1 MAIAAAPER
10 PPQAAAAPTRRDA
23 IAVFGVGLNALLIA
37 GLLAPLLGALADE
50 HRLSASQIGL
60 TASAELLSMALASG
74 LAGLAL
80 APRRLKV
87 IGVAASLGLA
97 GCDLATT
104 VASGWQATAVRACAG
119 AAEGVLLWIAIG
131 MIARMA
137 TPERWAGAFFTAQTV
152 VQLVLALA
160 YATFVIPI
168 FGANGGYVCLAICA
182 LIGLAPA
189 LAGPSRYPPL
199 PAGQASAGPPPL
211 RGWIALA
218 ATLVFFSA
226 NGAVAVYLQRYAL
239 QAGLAPSVARTAV
252 WVALAAQVAGSA
264 AATALAGRVR
274 WFPVFVAATG
284 AWLIAWT
291 CFALRVPA
299 PLFVAANGLSGLVAL
314 FVGPFYVPLAID
326 ADPSRRAAM
335 QTGAAQL
342 LGGAA
347 GPLMAFGLVTSRD
360 AHGVLIL
367 GAGLLLAGLAIM
379 AWLRATTPSEGA
391 RRSSR

>member
-60 TASAELLSMALASG
+60 TAAAELFSMALASG
-74 LAGLAL
+74 IAGLTL
-80 APRRLKV
+80 APRRLKL
-87 IGVAASLGLA
+87 IGAAASLALA
-97 GCDLATT
+97 GFDLATT
-104 VASGWQATAVRACAG
+104 AASGWLTPAIRTGAG
-119 AAEGVLLWIAIG
+119 AAEGVLLWITIG
-131 MIARMA
+131 MIARTA
-137 TPERWAGAFFTAQTV
+137 TPERWAGVFFTAQTV
-152 VQLVLALA
+152 VQLGLALA
-160 YATFVIPI
+160 YATFVIPR
-168 FGANGGYVCLAICA
+168 FGANGGYASLAICA

-189 LAGPSRYPPL
+189 LACPSRYPPL
-199 PAGQASAGPPPL
+199 PAGQPRGGAPPL

-239 QAGLAPSVARTAV
+239 QAGLASSVARTAV
-252 WVALAAQVAGSA
+252 WVALAAQVAGGA
-264 AATALAGRVR
+264 AATALAGRVG
-274 WFPVFVAATG
+274 WFPVVIVAAG
-284 AWLIAWT
+284 LWLIVWT
-291 CFALRVPA
+291 CFALHVPA
-299 PLFVAANGLSGLVAL
+299 PLFVAANGLSGLVAV
-314 FVGPFYVPLAID
+314 FVGPFYVPLAIE

-347 GPLMAFGLVTSRD
+347 GPLLAFGLVTERD

-367 GAGLLLAGLAIM
+367 GAGLLLVGLAIM
-379 AWLRATTPSEGA
+379 TWLRATT
-391 RRSSR
+391 RRRPLSDN